1 MKFGPIVG
9 LVLRNENTKFEQV
22 LTIRV
27 DGGIFQSWRNS
38 QKLLEID
45 LNKY

>member
-9 LVLRNENTKFEQV
+9 IVQRNENTKFEQV

-27 DGGIFQSWRNS
+27 DGGIFQSWRNL
-38 QKLLEID
+38 QKSVEID